1 MKRYYGVGPRV
12 LEGSLASKLL
22 MLRPGETLYLDDP
35 RDGLT
40 VAPLDRVVQSAA
52 ARSSALRGRRF
63 STRGWIAVQPSP
75 VCAKRV
81 LAITRI
87 DHADG

>member
-1 MKRYYGVGPRV
+1 MKPYRSIGLRV
-12 LEGSLASKLL
+12 QEGSLASKLL

-35 RDGLT
+35 RDGST
-40 VAPLDRVVQSAA
+40 AAPLDRVVQSTAA
-52 ARSSALRGRRF
+52 KSSALMDRRF

-75 VCAKRV
+75 VCAKRI

-87 DHADG
+87 DHVDA

>member
-1 MKRYYGVGPRV
+1 
-12 LEGSLASKLL
+12 

-40 VAPLDRVVQSAA
+40 VVPLDRVVQSAA
-52 ARSSALRGRRF
+52 AKSSALRGRRF

-75 VCAKRV
+75 VCAKRI